1 VCVVSVPNPRI
12 LHKFRDHS
20 IQSHRTGTIPSPQQL
35 KTTSPLIHERNPIPF
50 DPISIRESLANITRI
65 QSPGVRVK
73 MISTLKSSL
82 QILAISLLASLLHAQ
97 SFAGFGGNETS
108 PVTITAESSATAFT
122 AGSTF
127 VIAVTLDHDDE
138 YHTWPNNPV
147 VPEELGDFPAIATT
161 IEASLPDF
169 FTAGPTQYPET
180 HTVSVRFL
188 GPPIDLITYEGRAVA
203 YIPIRI
209 ADDAQPGDYTLSI
222 ESFYQA
228 CNDTTCFP
236 PTPDTQTLTI
246 SVVQTAQAIT
256 PNPLFDNFDPTVF
269 SNTDAWGDIA
279 ATTASQPLNQ
289 DRQFLGLFVLP
300 PIDSAA
306 GIAVIALAAAF
317 GGFILNLTPCV
328 LPVIPLKVMTITN
341 HAGESKSRAI
351 KLGSMMALGV
361 IAFWVG
367 IGIPVAFVADFV
379 DPSIIFGI
387 WWVTGII
394 GLLIAIMGLGIMG
407 LFTIKLPQKTYM
419 INPKADSSSGS
430 FMFGIMT
437 AILGLPCFGF
447 VAGALLAG
455 AATMQPWQVMTIFF
469 SLGFGMAF
477 PYLILT
483 LNPQWMNKIPKT
495 GPASELVKQVMGL
508 LMLAAAAYFLGTTAI
523 SISSSQSWS
532 TPWWFKAI
540 HWWVIALFGLS
551 AGTLLIVRTIMISKR
566 TTPRLVFAI
575 LGLFV
580 ASSGIAVA
588 ANQTSHQY
596 HYFWQPY
603 SQTALDDALNSGKA
617 VVLDFTAEWCLNCK
631 TLEATVLSR
640 DPVKPLLLGPNVV
653 PMAADLTSTSAP
665 GWEKLRDLG
674 QTGIPLLVVY
684 EPGNPEPIWL
694 SNAYSSSQVV
704 AAINQATAN

>member
-1 VCVVSVPNPRI
+1 M
-12 LHKFRDHS
+12 
-20 IQSHRTGTIPSPQQL
+20 IP
-35 KTTSPLIHERNPIPF
+35 
-50 DPISIRESLANITRI
+50 
-65 QSPGVRVK
+65 
-73 MISTLKSSL
+73 TLKPL
-82 QILAISLLASLLHAQ
+82 FLTLAISFLAPLVQAQ
-97 SFAGFGGNETS
+97 PNGFAGFGGNAQP
-108 PVTITAESSATAFT
+108 PVTITAESSATALT
-122 AGSTF
+122 PGSTF

-138 YHTWPNNPV
+138 YHTWPNKPV

-169 FTAGPTQYPET
+169 FTAGPTQYPQT

-188 GPPIDLITYEGRAVA
+188 GPPIDLITYEGKAVA

-209 ADDAQPGDYTLSI
+209 ADDAQPGDYTLTFD
-222 ESFYQA
+222 SFYQA
-228 CNDTTCFP
+228 CNATTCFP
-236 PTPDTQTLTI
+236 PTPDTQTLTVSI
-246 SVVQTAQAIT
+246 ANSIADTAQAIT
-256 PNPLFDNFDPTVF
+256 PNPLFDNFDPTIF
-269 SNTDAWGDIA
+269 SNTDAWGDSA
-279 ATTASQPLNQ
+279 TASVATPLNQ
-289 DRQFLGLFVLP
+289 QRQFLGLFVLP
-300 PIDSAA
+300 PIDTPA
-306 GIAVIALAAAF
+306 GFAIIALAAAV

-351 KLGSMMALGV
+351 KLGTMMALGV

-379 DPSIIFGI
+379 DPSIIFGV

-419 INPKADSSSGS
+419 INPKADSPSGS

-532 TPWWFKAI
+532 TPWWFKTI
-540 HWWVIALFGLS
+540 HWWIIALMGLT

-566 TTPRLVFAI
+566 TAPRLVFAVI
-575 LGLFV
+575 GLFV

-603 SQTALDDALNSGKA
+603 SQTALDDALANGKT

-640 DPVKPLLLGPNVV
+640 DPVKPLLLSPNVV
-653 PMAADLTSTSAP
+653 PMAADLTAMSAP
-665 GWEKLRDLG
+665 GWDKLRDLG

-684 EPGNPEPIWL
+684 EPGNPDPIWL

-704 AAINQATAN
+704 AAINQATGNQPAKISAKDR